1 MLVKS
6 EDKSEVPV
14 IGDCTL
20 PGLSDS
26 VIING
31 EKPADNLKTA
41 SRRLIRVTARDGGD
55 RGTGIRLVSVLRL
68 CSL

>member
-6 EDKSEVPV
+6 EDKSEAPV

>member
-20 PGLSDS
+20 PGLRDS
-26 VIING
+26 VIIDG
-31 EKPADNLKTA
+31 EKLADNLKK
-41 SRRLIRVTARDGGD
+41 VPDG
-55 RGTGIRLVSVLRL
+55 
-68 CSL
+68 

>member
-6 EDKSEVPV
+6 EDKSEAPV

-20 PGLSDS
+20 PGVSDS

>member
-55 RGTGIRLVSVLRL
+55 PGTGIRLVSVLRL